1 MNEDIINLV
10 IKILFINI
18 LNFVVNFKMIHRKFN
33 IRNFVVIIAASVLLT
48 VIYTIMSKYIDNLLN
63 IIIMYIGQTA
73 VLKLVEKT
81 DKNEVLMIK
90 NLMANAIVYIFFGIS
105 AVIELPLMVMCGIK
119 HISILNFTIIG
130 IIECCLIQLFF
141 VIKDSIRDFRSL

>member
-48 VIYTIMSKYIDNLLN
+48 VIYTIMSN
-63 IIIMYIGQTA
+63 ILIIY
-73 VLKLVEKT
+73 
-81 DKNEVLMIK
+81 
-90 NLMANAIVYIFFGIS
+90 
-105 AVIELPLMVMCGIK
+105 
-119 HISILNFTIIG
+119 
-130 IIECCLIQLFF
+130 
-141 VIKDSIRDFRSL
+141 

>member
-1 MNEDIINLV
+1 
-10 IKILFINI
+10 
-18 LNFVVNFKMIHRKFN
+18 MIHRKFN

-90 NLMANAIVYIFFGIS
+90 NLMANAIVYLWNIS
-105 AVIELPLMVMCGIK
+105 SNRITINGYVWNK
-119 HISILNFTIIG
+119 THINFK
-130 IIECCLIQLFF
+130 FYYNWNY
-141 VIKDSIRDFRSL
+141 

>member
-73 VLKLVEKT
+73 VLK
-81 DKNEVLMIK
+81 
-90 NLMANAIVYIFFGIS
+90 
-105 AVIELPLMVMCGIK
+105 
-119 HISILNFTIIG
+119 
-130 IIECCLIQLFF
+130 
-141 VIKDSIRDFRSL
+141 

>member
-63 IIIMYIGQTA
+63 IIIM
-73 VLKLVEKT
+73 L
-81 DKNEVLMIK
+81 DKQP
-90 NLMANAIVYIFFGIS
+90 Y
-105 AVIELPLMVMCGIK
+105 
-119 HISILNFTIIG
+119 
-130 IIECCLIQLFF
+130 
-141 VIKDSIRDFRSL
+141 

>member
-90 NLMANAIVYIFFGIS
+90 NLMANAIVYILWNIS
-105 AVIELPLMVMCGIK
+105 SNRITINGYVWNK
-119 HISILNFTIIG
+119 THINFK
-130 IIECCLIQLFF
+130 FYYNWNY
-141 VIKDSIRDFRSL
+141 

>member
-90 NLMANAIVYIFFGIS
+90 NLMANNCLYFLWNIS
-105 AVIELPLMVMCGIK
+105 SNRITINGYVWNK
-119 HISILNFTIIG
+119 THINFK
-130 IIECCLIQLFF
+130 FYYNWNY
-141 VIKDSIRDFRSL
+141 

>member
-119 HISILNFTIIG
+119 HISILNFTLIG
-130 IIECCLIQLFF
+130 II
-141 VIKDSIRDFRSL
+141 

>member
-73 VLKLVEKT
+73 VLKLVEK
-81 DKNEVLMIK
+81 N
-90 NLMANAIVYIFFGIS
+90 
-105 AVIELPLMVMCGIK
+105 
-119 HISILNFTIIG
+119 
-130 IIECCLIQLFF
+130 
-141 VIKDSIRDFRSL
+141 

>member
-119 HISILNFTIIG
+119 HISINETVIDMFYCIRNFN
-130 IIECCLIQLFF
+130 
-141 VIKDSIRDFRSL
+141 DYYN

>member
-63 IIIMYIGQTA
+63 IIIMYI
-73 VLKLVEKT
+73 
-81 DKNEVLMIK
+81 
-90 NLMANAIVYIFFGIS
+90 
-105 AVIELPLMVMCGIK
+105 
-119 HISILNFTIIG
+119 
-130 IIECCLIQLFF
+130 
-141 VIKDSIRDFRSL
+141 